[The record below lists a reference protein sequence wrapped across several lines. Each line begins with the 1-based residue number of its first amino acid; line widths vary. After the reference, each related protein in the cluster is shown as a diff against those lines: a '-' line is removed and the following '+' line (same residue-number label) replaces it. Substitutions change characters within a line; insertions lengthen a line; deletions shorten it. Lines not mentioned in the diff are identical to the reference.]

1 MRKIKILDSQRIDLL
16 IVDAENVEA
25 IKLCIPSSVSF
36 SILPVRNV
44 IPIIF
49 NHIFFLKI
57 LSNLFSFKKLKEA
70 VLFAII
76 DFLNPKVLI
85 THIDN
90 SPLMAKI
97 HAEFPEKLTI
107 SVQNGFRC
115 GLQYPSGSIYPAPVN
130 IYYGFGDYEG
140 ILYNKNGVRGMEYIS
155 AGSLTYDLYR
165 KKFIESIKT
174 KYDFCFVSQFI
185 SADTDFEIPL
195 NHADRIFSSLTKI
208 CNEFGYSLA
217 VILRS
222 EDSTESYKREVS
234 HLSKID
240 THGIA
245 KLIPN
250 HRATLKSYKTI
261 ESSKILIT
269 VHSTMGFEFF
279 GAGKKVLFG
288 ASAIDFTL
296 AKFWDA
302 VGNFN
307 NFPALNLL
315 DDLTTES
322 ILNKLNSLMAIE
334 DKEYIKITQNAR
346 QHYMNYKAENS
357 VSMLIEKKISKFL
370 ISNKP

>member
-1 MRKIKILDSQRIDLL
+1 VRKIKILDSQRIDLL

-44 IPIIF
+44 IPIIL
-49 NHIFFLKI
+49 NYSFFLKI
-57 LSNLFSFKKLKEA
+57 LSNVFNFKKLKEA

-90 SPLMAKI
+90 SSLMAKI
-97 HAEFPEKLTI
+97 HTEFPEKLTI

-140 ILYNKNGVRGMEYIS
+140 KLYKKNDVVGMEYIS
-155 AGSLTYDLYR
+155 AGSLTYDLY
-165 KKFIESIKT
+165 KKRCIESIEK

-185 SADTDFEIPL
+185 DNPSEEIPL
-195 NHADRIFSSLTKI
+195 NYADRIFSSLTKI
-208 CNEFGYSLA
+208 CNEYGYSLA
-217 VILRS
+217 VVLRS
-222 EDSTESYKREVS
+222 EDSTESYKSEVS
-234 HLSKID
+234 HLRKID
-240 THGIA
+240 TQGVA

-250 HRATLKSYKTI
+250 NRATLKSYKTI

-269 VHSTMGFEFF
+269 VHSTLGFEFF

-322 ILNKLNSLMAIE
+322 ILNKLNTLMAIE
-334 DKEYIKITQNAR
+334 DKEYIKKTKNAR
-346 QHYMNYKAENS
+346 QYYMNYKADNS
-357 VSMLIEKKISKFL
+357 VSMLIEKKISKIFDL
-370 ISNKP
+370 K